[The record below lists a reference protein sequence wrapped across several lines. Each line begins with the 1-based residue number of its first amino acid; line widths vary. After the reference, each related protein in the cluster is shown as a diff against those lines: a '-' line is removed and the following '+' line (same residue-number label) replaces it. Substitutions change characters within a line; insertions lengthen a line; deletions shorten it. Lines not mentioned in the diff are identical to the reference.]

1 MKPLKLFLLP
11 FTGLKI
17 GKHQFSYQIDNS
29 FFSSF
34 EYSLAKNGN
43 CEVALELEKQETMLI
58 LDFHVKGE
66 IFLDCDK
73 CLGNFPQHIDTKD
86 KLIAKFSH
94 EDLSNSTDEVI
105 VLTKNESEIN
115 IAPFIYEMINL
126 AVPYVSVCES
136 PGEMETCDKEIL
148 QKIEALSLDKVED
161 TEEVKDSPWDILKN
175 IKNNN

>member
-1 MKPLKLFLLP
+1 VKTLKLFLLP

-17 GKHQFSYQIDNS
+17 GKHQFEYVIDNN

-34 EYSLAKNGN
+34 EYSLAKNGQ
-43 CEVALELEKQETMLI
+43 CEVLLELEKQETLLI

-73 CLGNFPQHIDTKD
+73 CLSNFNQTIDSRD
-86 KLIAKFSH
+86 RLIAKFSH
-94 EDLSNSTDEVI
+94 EDLTNITDEVI

-126 AVPYVSVCES
+126 AVPYVSVCEN
-136 PGEMETCDKEIL
+136 PGKMETCDKEIL
-148 QKIEALSLDKVED
+148 DKIEALSSDKPLETED
-161 TEEVKDSPWDILKN
+161 VKESPWDILKN
-175 IKNNN
+175 IKN